1 MGSDSKGEEKPVVE
15 KWKKGERMIDGH
27 SGVAE
32 CGATERQR
40 WWRAFF
46 FFFSPYGL
54 RFCSSAAP
62 PPPAADPSCHLMPA
76 KHEINRH
83 SWHKQAREQIHS
95 HVRAERVELLDG
107 EACR

>member
-40 WWRAFF
+40 RWRAFF
-46 FFFSPYGL
+46 FFFFFFPPHTAWVSVLQQHPHL
-54 RFCSSAAP
+54 RR
-62 PPPAADPSCHLMPA
+62 L
-76 KHEINRH
+76 IRH
-83 SWHKQAREQIHS
+83 
-95 HVRAERVELLDG
+95 VT
-107 EACR
+107 

>member
-1 MGSDSKGEEKPVVE
+1 
-15 KWKKGERMIDGH
+15 
-27 SGVAE
+27 
-32 CGATERQR
+32 
-40 WWRAFF
+40 
-46 FFFSPYGL
+46 
-54 RFCSSAAP
+54 
-62 PPPAADPSCHLMPA
+62 MPA